1 VPRFKAFISYKH
13 VKSSRFAENL
23 ELAIKAYAKPIYRP
37 PMAVFRDEKYLVPGA
52 DLSVKITRALED
64 SEFEGVSDLLI
75 WYPLLEYE
83 SDQLWMGI
91 P

>member
-1 VPRFKAFISYKH
+1 VNIPRFEH
-13 VKSSRFAENL
+13 RPCPRFTQ
-23 ELAIKAYAKPIYRP
+23 II
-37 PMAVFRDEKYLVPGA
+37 
-52 DLSVKITRALED
+52 
-64 SEFEGVSDLLI
+64 EGVSDLLI

>member
-1 VPRFKAFISYKH
+1 VDFRNGIDGLAAMCRQ
-13 VKSSRFAENL
+13 VLGENPL
-23 ELAIKAYAKPIYRP
+23 EGAVY
-37 PMAVFRDEKYLVPGA
+37 VFRNRTG
-52 DLSVKITRALED
+52 TALKLLL
-64 SEFEGVSDLLI
+64 EGVSDLLI